1 MAPQDPSSN
10 FENLSEQQLKAAR
23 WYVSHKLLLKKTL
36 IGALIAFSAGFL
48 GYGLYG
54 LINYYFIE
62 GPAFNRALREFSQ
75 PIDFESLRSKL
86 QPQGLEVGAVSILSR
101 GKEKYDLAAE
111 IYNPNPNWR
120 VEFSYTF
127 VVDGQ
132 ELDPQKGFL
141 LPGEEKFLLKLSFES
156 KVKPRRGEVE
166 IKDLNWQRIDVKKI
180 PDYSAWQNERLNFV
194 FEDVK
199 FSPAVIR
206 DTIAISRAS
215 FNAKNMTAYGF
226 WNVGLYIVL
235 YRGSSIAGIT
245 YVTLQE
251 FISGQTRPV
260 EVSWFESLPSI
271 TQVKVI
277 PEVNL
282 FDERVYMPVN

>member
-1 MAPQDPSSN
+1 MAPQDPS
-10 FENLSEQQLKAAR
+10 FENLSEQQLKAAS
-23 WYVSHKLLLKKTL
+23 WYVSHKLLLKKIL
-36 IGALIAFSAGFL
+36 IGALISFSAGFL
-48 GYGLYG
+48 GYGLFG

-62 GPAFNRALREFSQ
+62 GPEFNQAMRELSQSADFEALRN
-75 PIDFESLRSKL
+75 KL
-86 QPQGLEVGAVSILSR
+86 QPEGVEIGAVSILSG
-101 GKEKYDLAAE
+101 GKEKYDLAAK
-111 IYNPNPNWR
+111 IMNPNSGWR
-120 VEFSYTF
+120 VEFNYNF

-141 LPGEEKFLLKLSFES
+141 LPGEEKFLLKLSFDS
-156 KVKPRRGEVE
+156 KTKPRRAEVE
-166 IKDLNWQRIDVKKI
+166 ISDLGWKRIDLREI
-180 PDYSAWQNERLNFV
+180 PDYTIWQNERLNFV

-215 FNAKNMTAYGF
+215 FNAKNLTAYGF
-226 WNVGLYIVL
+226 WNVGLYITL
-235 YRGSSIAGIT
+235 YRGSSLAGIT

-251 FISGQTRPV
+251 FASGQVRPV
-260 EVSWFESLPSI
+260 EVSWFESLPSV
-271 TQVKVI
+271 TQVKII